1 MSRIVD
7 NLIAYRILSM
17 LVKPFDETDAYKLGI
32 INADGKILRKTSE
45 LKTDEE
51 RNAYTYLHRLV
62 FNLKRILNKLP
73 GGENKLK
80 SIVAALFLIK
90 ECYEKNDT
98 TALLEEKYMDIL
110 RNMEEKNIT
119 LVEEEILVEEFF
131 EINEDMGAGAVGGGL
146 PANHTGAAVS
156 TNIPVIKKK
165 ATRKYASFIVNDNIF
180 KRFAKGK
187 KKFAQWNEY
196 LNLEDEGEKLIYQF
210 AKQNPKGII
219 VLKNGKAQKAIRFNA
234 TGGGKW
240 HKVTRNKKPITEATV
255 ENV

>member
-1 MSRIVD
+1 
-7 NLIAYRILSM
+7 
-17 LVKPFDETDAYKLGI
+17 
-32 INADGKILRKTSE
+32 

-62 FNLKRILNKLP
+62 FNLKRILIRLP
-73 GGENKLK
+73 GGDNKLK
-80 SIVAALFLIK
+80 NIVAALFLIK

-98 TALLEEKYMDIL
+98 TALLEEKYLDIL

-119 LVEEEILVEEFF
+119 LAEEEILVEEFLM
-131 EINEDMGAGAVGGGL
+131 INEEGEGL
-146 PANHTGAAVS
+146 PANHTGGAVS
-156 TNIPVIKKK
+156 TNEPVIRKKK

-196 LNLEDEGEKLIYQF
+196 LNLEDEGEKMIYQF

-219 VLKNGKAQKAIRFNA
+219 VLKNGKEQKAIRFNA

-240 HKVTRNKKPITEATV
+240 HKVTRKKPVNEAIV
-255 ENV
+255 EDV